1 MLINLY
7 LKSNLVV
14 SLCYDVPRERGTV
27 VAQLAERSLL
37 TPEIRISN
45 PIIGKI
51 LSTICT
57 IKNKKVENEEKEE
70 KKSVMAHL

>member
-1 MLINLY
+1 MLLLDDPLTDNL
-7 LKSNLVV
+7 LKRWAV
-14 SLCYDVPRERGTV
+14 V

-45 PIIGKI
+45 PINGKI